1 MIALSILGSVLFSN
15 IIFGQCEDNEYSTLG
30 IFDNIDEEIYNN
42 DESVNT
48 YSIYSWVSNDLNRIL
63 SGNGIPNHE
72 VGTFPNVNNPNTIS
86 EQNVNKVF
94 FLLAF
99 YVDNLVLCYL
109 IGITY
114 WHLSL
119 IRKQIV

>member
-63 SGNGIPNHE
+63 N
-72 VGTFPNVNNPNTIS
+72 
-86 EQNVNKVF
+86 
-94 FLLAF
+94 
-99 YVDNLVLCYL
+99 Y
-109 IGITY
+109 
-114 WHLSL
+114 
-119 IRKQIV
+119 